1 MRRGDVFP
9 TASLS
14 KDRRGTCAR
23 RFTPYLAGCC
33 MTSFCALQPSAST
46 LTDYGEEHLLT
57 YRGLLDAEG
66 DGAEWDEAALLVL
79 CIDPVREPARAHRA
93 WESHLARAKWLLDH

>member
-1 MRRGDVFP
+1 MGKTDF
-9 TASLS
+9 TA
-14 KDRRGTCAR
+14 K
-23 RFTPYLAGCC
+23 LADE
-33 MTSFCALQPSAST
+33 APSASA
-46 LTDYGEEHLLT
+46 LTDYDEEHLLT

-93 WESHLARAKWLLDH
+93 WESHLARAKWLLDHGYYYLLRASVVR